1 MVDLLMLLNL
11 LVNLRF
17 VVQADAGPEQVP
29 FVLVSLLEPLALQDL
44 FKDFGVSVNELEVGW
59 IRIDVTLAMEEV
71 ELCKALLRVLLDYV
85 LNLVV

>member
-1 MVDLLMLLNL
+1 MLLNL

>member
-44 FKDFGVSVNELEVGW
+44 FKDFGVSVNELEVGR